1 VTAEAGSLCALSAT
15 DKSVDLLGNKNKITG
30 ERMAELREQIGRRKT
45 SQVSFDWKMQNKCP
59 DTFEALKVFEGTGI
73 KIVSDLPFLS
83 QCETVVDAN
92 NNDGGD
98 REVLNSPV
106 PVAFAAPADERK
118 KREARLRRCLEAEP
132 VIAED
137 AGYQDAQQESFDY
150 QSGNQE
156 AFVASNRVSQLDASL
171 PKKTIVSKPQLS
183 LRSFF
188 PENWLFSLEMLEG
201 DQGLER
207 W

>member
-1 VTAEAGSLCALSAT
+1 
-15 DKSVDLLGNKNKITG
+15 
-30 ERMAELREQIGRRKT
+30 M
-45 SQVSFDWKMQNKCP
+45 
-59 DTFEALKVFEGTGI
+59 
-73 KIVSDLPFLS
+73 
-83 QCETVVDAN
+83 
-92 NNDGGD
+92 
-98 REVLNSPV
+98 
-106 PVAFAAPADERK
+106 
-118 KREARLRRCLEAEP
+118 RRCLEAEP

-171 PKKTIVSKPQLS
+171 PKKTIVSKPRLS

-207 W
+207 WLQRPQKIAALLFCAVVVVSSGIGGGGSSSSCCGNMGGGGTSTPGL

>member
-1 VTAEAGSLCALSAT
+1 
-15 DKSVDLLGNKNKITG
+15 
-30 ERMAELREQIGRRKT
+30 
-45 SQVSFDWKMQNKCP
+45 
-59 DTFEALKVFEGTGI
+59 
-73 KIVSDLPFLS
+73 
-83 QCETVVDAN
+83 
-92 NNDGGD
+92 
-98 REVLNSPV
+98 
-106 PVAFAAPADERK
+106 
-118 KREARLRRCLEAEP
+118 LRRCLEAEP

-171 PKKTIVSKPQLS
+171 PKKTIVSKPRLS

-188 PENWLFSLEMLEG
+188 PENWLFSLQMVEG

-207 W
+207 WLQRPLKISALLFCAVVVGCSSIGGGGGGTPGLSDSITSDHTQFCRDLNQLGHLNLA

>member
-1 VTAEAGSLCALSAT
+1 MP
-15 DKSVDLLGNKNKITG
+15 
-30 ERMAELREQIGRRKT
+30 R
-45 SQVSFDWKMQNKCP
+45 
-59 DTFEALKVFEGTGI
+59 
-73 KIVSDLPFLS
+73 
-83 QCETVVDAN
+83 
-92 NNDGGD
+92 
-98 REVLNSPV
+98 
-106 PVAFAAPADERK
+106 APDERR

-171 PKKTIVSKPQLS
+171 PKKTIVSKPRLS

-188 PENWLFSLEMLEG
+188 PENWLFSLQMVEG

-207 W
+207 WLQRPLKISALLFSAVVVVVFGGGGSSSSSCGNMGHGGGTSTPGL

>member
-1 VTAEAGSLCALSAT
+1 
-15 DKSVDLLGNKNKITG
+15 
-30 ERMAELREQIGRRKT
+30 M
-45 SQVSFDWKMQNKCP
+45 
-59 DTFEALKVFEGTGI
+59 
-73 KIVSDLPFLS
+73 
-83 QCETVVDAN
+83 
-92 NNDGGD
+92 
-98 REVLNSPV
+98 
-106 PVAFAAPADERK
+106 
-118 KREARLRRCLEAEP
+118 RRCLEAEP

-171 PKKTIVSKPQLS
+171 PKKTIVSKPRLS

-188 PENWLFSLEMLEG
+188 PENWLFTLEMVEG

-207 W
+207 WLQRPLKISALLFCVVVVVVIGGGGSSSCGNMGHGGGSNPGL